1 MVSNFKDTNDNNYV
15 YYLVGKNIAKYRK
28 LKSLT
33 QVELAEKCNLSDGFI
48 SDMESD
54 TFRTISLNTLYLI
67 AKVLEINIMQ
77 LFEPLKDN
85 K

>member
-1 MVSNFKDTNDNNYV
+1 MVSNFKDINDNNYV

-28 LKSLT
+28 LKGLKQT
-33 QVELAEKCNLSDGFI
+33 ELAEKCNLSDGFI